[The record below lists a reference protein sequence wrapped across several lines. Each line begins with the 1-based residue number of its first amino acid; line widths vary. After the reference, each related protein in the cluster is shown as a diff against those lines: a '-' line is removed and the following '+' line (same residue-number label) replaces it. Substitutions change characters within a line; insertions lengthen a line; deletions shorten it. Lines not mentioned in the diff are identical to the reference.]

1 MNFLGL
7 GGFLEDTVG
16 RAGMS
21 IFRYIFFQIDKAIY
35 ELTIALYDIF
45 FRLCNGKILSN
56 SQISSLFGRISVI
69 LGMVMLFRV
78 LFSFVQY
85 LVDPDGGNNGKSMTN
100 VIKRAVLV
108 VVMLGV
114 STWVFNLLTTVQ
126 TAVIQS
132 NAISKIL
139 LPYDVDSA
147 SFGTTV
153 SGTTFLT
160 FFTIGDVGDNI
171 FGASDATICDNNYY
185 IKAKNKI
192 LTKGEYDMM
201 SECVNEYAKVTFDGE
216 DKERTTFVVDYNFLL
231 ATAIGVF
238 LAYFIFS
245 YTISVGVRMIQI
257 AVLQILSPV
266 AIIGYLSPKDEN
278 MFTKWSKVYISTYID
293 VFLRIII
300 INFAVCVIGIIME
313 QGDSTFWKSIG
324 SPKGI
329 LLTSYIKIIMIL
341 AILQFAKKAPE
352 LLSKILPT
360 GDSGIG
366 FGLERPSATLA
377 PLGVVGGAVAGGV
390 GGAVVGGIGR
400 FNAQR
405 KLNKNKDGSH
415 KEHWV
420 KSNAAALL
428 GGMATGIGRGTLGG
442 AKKGNVIR
450 NVKGGISNQ
459 AKANDKYIDLHSRG
473 GSARGVA
480 LSKVSNLFGNTRAQ
494 EANRKIGNYQ
504 SVIDSRQKIQDLAEN
519 IGSVKKAKTVWE
531 NAKARGATDA
541 EIDKLYTKYKTER
554 NNAQEAAM
562 QGNMNAFVDSEDR
575 VYGEQMSLEFNNM
588 KSDIAVNDI
597 QITDAAGNRIDF
609 SKDSQ
614 YTIDNLDAASYL
626 SSSSIAK
633 IKGSDEYRRD
643 LANDTAAGVDSNDTK
658 K

>member
-21 IFRYIFFQIDKAIY
+21 LFRYIFFQIDKAIY

-160 FFTIGDVGDNI
+160 FFTIGDVSDDIWG
-171 FGASDATICDNNYY
+171 GADTCDNNYY

-192 LTKGEYDMM
+192 LTKGKYDMM
-201 SECVNEYAKVTFDGE
+201 SECVNEYAKVTFEGE

-231 ATAIGVF
+231 ATAIGIF

-300 INFAVCVIGIIME
+300 INFAICVIGIIME

-329 LLTSYIKIIMIL
+329 LLPSYIKIIMML

-366 FGLERPSATLA
+366 FGLERPGTTLA

-390 GGAVVGGIGR
+390 GGAVVGGLGR

-405 KLNKNKDGSH
+405 KLNKNEDGSH

-442 AKKGNVIR
+442 AKKGNVIS

-473 GSARGVA
+473 GSARGVMA
-480 LSKVSNLFGNTRAQ
+480 SKIMNTFGNTNAQ

-519 IGSVKKAKTVWE
+519 IGDVKNAKTKWE
-531 NAKARGATDA
+531 NAKARGATDD
-541 EIDKLYTKYKTER
+541 EIDILYRNYKDTR
-554 NNAQEAAM
+554 KAAEKAAID
-562 QGNMNAFVDSEDR
+562 GNTSGFSGEDR
-575 VYGEQMSLEFNNM
+575 VYAEQMSMEFKNM
-588 KSDIAVNDI
+588 QSDIAVNDI
-597 QITDAAGNRIDF
+597 QIKDEHGNRIDF
-609 SKDSQ
+609 SDESQ

-626 SSSSIAK
+626 SSSNISK
-633 IKGSDEYRRD
+633 IKGSDEYKRA

>member
-35 ELTIALYDIF
+35 ELTKTLYDIF
-45 FRLCNGKILSN
+45 YLLCNGKILSN
-56 SQISSLFGRISVI
+56 SQISDLFGRISVI
-69 LGMVMLFRV
+69 LGMVMLFKV

-100 VIKRAVLV
+100 VIKRAILV

-114 STWVFNLLTTVQ
+114 STWVFNLLSTVQ

-139 LPYDVDSA
+139 LPYDIDEE

-160 FFTIGDVGDNI
+160 FFTIGDVGDGL
-171 FGASDATICDNNYY
+171 FGGSDATTCDNNYY

-192 LTKGEYDMM
+192 LTDGKYDMM

-216 DKERTTFVVDYNFLL
+216 DKERTTFVVDYNFLM
-231 ATAIGVF
+231 ATFVGIF

-245 YTISVGVRMIQI
+245 YTVSVGIRMIQI

-329 LLTSYIKIIMIL
+329 LLTSYIKIIMMI

-352 LLSKILPT
+352 LLGKILPT

-366 FGLERPSATLA
+366 FGLGTTLA
-377 PLGVVGGAVAGGV
+377 PLGVVSGAVAGGV
-390 GGAVVGGIGR
+390 GGAVVGGLGR

-420 KSNAAALL
+420 KSNAAALF

-442 AKKGNVIR
+442 AKKGNVIS

-473 GSARGVA
+473 GSARGVIA
-480 LSKVSNLFGNTRAQ
+480 SKIMNTFGNTKAQ

-504 SVIDSRQKIQDLAEN
+504 SVIDSTQRMNDLAEN
-519 IGSVKKAKTVWE
+519 IGSVKNAKTAWE
-531 NAKARGATDA
+531 NAKARGATDD
-541 EIDKLYTKYKTER
+541 EIEELYTTYKDKRKE
-554 NNAQEAAM
+554 AKLAAM
-562 QGNMNAFVDSEDR
+562 QGNMDEFNNSEDR
-575 VYGEQMSLEFNNM
+575 VYAEQMSLEFNNM

-609 SKDSQ
+609 STPDQ
-614 YTIDNLDAASYL
+614 YTNDNLDAASYL
-626 SSSSIAK
+626 SSSNISK
-633 IKGSDEYRRD
+633 IKGSDEYKRA
-643 LANDTAAGVDSNDTK
+643 LANDTAAGVNSNDTK

>member
-21 IFRYIFFQIDKAIY
+21 LFRYIFFQIDKAIY

-108 VVMLGV
+108 VVMLGI

-171 FGASDATICDNNYY
+171 FGASDANICDNNYY

-192 LTKGEYDMM
+192 LTDGDYDMM
-201 SECVNEYAKVTFDGE
+201 SECVNEYAKVTFKGE

-300 INFAVCVIGIIME
+300 INFAICVIGIIME

-329 LLTSYIKIIMIL
+329 LLTSYIKIIMML
-341 AILQFAKKAPE
+341 AILQFAKKAPS
-352 LLSKILPT
+352 LLSKILPA

-366 FGLERPSATLA
+366 FGLERPGTTLA
-377 PLGVVGGAVAGGV
+377 PLGTAIGVVGGAAVGAVTSASSRYRTNRVAGHGRIRSII
-390 GGAVVGGIGR
+390 GGAIPGMILGGGRGGIAGSHKGNPIKNIGEGIGR
-400 FNAQR
+400 NRQINNDYNDMILSGGSTLGKYRAKVGDIMGQSSGQR
-405 KLNKNKDGSH
+405 DERTINDYSSVSDTKSKL
-415 KEHWV
+415 KELAR
-420 KSNAAALL
+420 STDRYQDMERAADAYRNSA
-428 GGMATGIGRGTLGG
+428 GATATGIQWWNDKLKKTETSIINAGLTGEFGDDWKNATANDENVISEMNNRTQDFNGFAKSRHLEMVD
-442 AKKGNVIR
+442 KKGN
-450 NVKGGISNQ
+450 K
-459 AKANDKYIDLHSRG
+459 IDEIKNADQL
-473 GSARGVA
+473 SASVDY
-480 LSKVSNLFGNTRAQ
+480 
-494 EANRKIGNYQ
+494 ANRKIGEIKSSDNYQ
-504 SVIDSRQKIQDLAEN
+504 RN
-519 IGSVKKAKTVWE
+519 KT
-531 NAKARGATDA
+531 N
-541 EIDKLYTKYKTER
+541 
-554 NNAQEAAM
+554 
-562 QGNMNAFVDSEDR
+562 DR
-575 VYGEQMSLEFNNM
+575 F
-588 KSDIAVNDI
+588 
-597 QITDAAGNRIDF
+597 AGN
-609 SKDSQ
+609 
-614 YTIDNLDAASYL
+614 N
-626 SSSSIAK
+626 
-633 IKGSDEYRRD
+633 
-643 LANDTAAGVDSNDTK
+643 SNK
-658 K
+658 NVK